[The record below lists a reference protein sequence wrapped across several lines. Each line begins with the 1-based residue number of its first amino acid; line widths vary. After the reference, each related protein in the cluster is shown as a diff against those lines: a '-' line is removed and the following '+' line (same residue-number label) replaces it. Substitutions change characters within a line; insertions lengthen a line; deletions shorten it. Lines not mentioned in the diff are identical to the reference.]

1 MKWTAPKKASNAQLI
16 SICLL
21 IFGLF
26 SWAEAAQEK
35 VFVYHLS
42 APPDLLD
49 PAKCNNLRC
58 QRVMWPIYEPL
69 VNLSKDSRGVVPGLA
84 ESWEVTPDK
93 MTYTFR
99 LRKGVTFHDGTPFTA
114 EAAKLN
120 LERNFLRG
128 SRFYTADPPNVR
140 EKVLGGLIKEIVV
153 RDEHTLVV
161 TLKNEKL
168 HLLFL
173 VPMVSPAALA
183 KHGAKVG
190 EHPIGTGPFKL
201 ARWTPQEIVLEA
213 NGEYWGGRPKLD
225 RVAFHI
231 ITQSDKMIQ
240 EFLAG
245 RIDFIPEVEPVYL
258 ERIIANPTTKLL
270 RVPTLSL
277 CYLGF
282 HVDRQPFHDPRVR
295 KAITK
300 AIDIE
305 RAILFISRGMAIPAY
320 GPIPPGADAY
330 DPELKS
336 QRYDPEEAKRLLRE
350 AGHASGLRFSLLY
363 NAHWGF
369 LSELAQAIK
378 TDLGKIGVTV
388 DLVQMPGWKELVAE
402 TRKGIGD
409 AFTYIWYSLFTDPEI
424 FLLPNFQTGSVDNLT
439 RYSNRRVDSLLT
451 QAQAPMEPSARL
463 KLYRQAQ
470 RIITEDA
477 PIVPLF
483 HEVRVSGY
491 TTRVTG
497 LELNLHSLPID
508 RFAQID
514 IRGE

>member
-1 MKWTAPKKASNAQLI
+1 MDVRVRKLVV
-16 SICLL
+16 ICLL
-21 IFGLF
+21 IFGLA

-69 VNLSKDSRGVVPGLA
+69 VNLSKDSKTVAPGLA
-84 ESWEVTPDK
+84 ESWEVSSDRL
-93 MTYTFR
+93 TYTFR
-99 LRKGVTFHDGTPFTA
+99 LRKGVTFHDGTPLNA
-114 EAAKLN
+114 EAAKIN
-120 LERNFLRG
+120 LERNFLKG

-140 EKVLGGLIKEIVV
+140 EKVLSGLIKEITV

-161 TLKNEKL
+161 TLRNEKL

-173 VPMVSPAALA
+173 APMVSPAALA
-183 KHGAKVG
+183 KYGTKVG
-190 EHPIGTGPFKL
+190 EHPVGTGPFKFS
-201 ARWTPQEIVLEA
+201 RWANQEILLEA
-213 NGEYWGGRPKLD
+213 NRDYWGGRPKLD
-225 RVAFHI
+225 KVAFQI
-231 ITQSDKMIQ
+231 ISQSEKMMQ

-258 ERIIANPTTKLL
+258 EQIIANPTTKLI
-270 RVPTLSL
+270 RVPTLSIS
-277 CYLGF
+277 YLGF
-282 HVDRQPFHDPRVR
+282 YVDRKPFQDPRVR

-305 RAILFISRGMAIPAY
+305 RAILFISRGMGVPAY

-330 DPELKS
+330 DPELKG
-336 QRYDPEEAKRLLRE
+336 QRYSPDEARQLLHE
-350 AGHASGLRFSLLY
+350 AGYSSGLKVSLLY

-378 TDLGKIGVTV
+378 TDLGKVGVTV

-402 TRKGIGD
+402 ARKGAGD

-439 RYSNRRVDSLLT
+439 RYSNLKVDSLLK
-451 QAQAPMEPSARL
+451 QAQAPMEPPARL
-463 KLYRQAQ
+463 EIYRQAH
-470 RIITEDA
+470 RIIVEDA

-483 HEVRVSGY
+483 HEIRVSSY
-491 TTRVTG
+491 NARVTG
-497 LELNLHSLPID
+497 LELNIHSLPID
-508 RFAQID
+508 RFAGVD
-514 IRGE
+514 IRGK

>member
-1 MKWTAPKKASNAQLI
+1 MNVKMKKRVM
-16 SICLL
+16 ICLL
-21 IFGLF
+21 IFGLW

-69 VNLSKDSRGVVPGLA
+69 VNLSKDSKTVVPGLA
-84 ESWEVTPDK
+84 ESWEASPDRL
-93 MTYTFR
+93 TYTFR
-99 LRKGVTFHDGTPFTA
+99 LRKGVAFHDGTPFTA
-114 EAAKLN
+114 EAVKIN
-120 LERNFLRG
+120 LERNFLKG

-173 VPMVSPAALA
+173 APMVSPTALA
-183 KHGAKVG
+183 KHGTKVG
-190 EHPIGTGPFKL
+190 EHPVGTGPFKL
-201 ARWTPQEIVLEA
+201 ARWTPQEIILEA
-213 NGEYWGGRPKLD
+213 HRDYWGGRPKLD
-225 RVAFHI
+225 KVVFQI

-258 ERIIANPTTKLL
+258 ERIIANPPTKLI
-270 RVPTLSL
+270 RVPTLSI
-277 CYLGF
+277 CYLGLY
-282 HVDRQPFHDPRVR
+282 VDRKPFQDPRVR

-320 GPIPPGADAY
+320 SPIPPGAEAY
-330 DPELKS
+330 DPELKHP
-336 QRYDPEEAKRLLRE
+336 RYDPAGARRLLQE
-350 AGHASGLRFSLLY
+350 AGYTSGLQISLLY

-402 TRKGIGD
+402 ARKGTGD

-439 RYSNRRVDSLLT
+439 RYSNPKVDSLLKR
-451 QAQAPMEPSARL
+451 AQASMESSARL
-463 KLYRQAQ
+463 ELYRQAQ
-470 RIITEDA
+470 RIIVEDA

-491 TTRVTG
+491 NTRVTG

-508 RFAQID
+508 RFAGVD
-514 IRGE
+514 IRRE